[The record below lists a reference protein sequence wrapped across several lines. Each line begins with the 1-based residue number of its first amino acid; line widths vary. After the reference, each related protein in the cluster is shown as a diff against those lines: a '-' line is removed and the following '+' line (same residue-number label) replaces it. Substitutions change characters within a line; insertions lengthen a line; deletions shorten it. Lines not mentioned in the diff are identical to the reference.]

1 MRPHLIGLDV
11 DDLHLPIK
19 EAFREAAALKFNLV
33 EIPAVMGETAPRNLS
48 SSGRRHLARYVDG
61 LGLGVAALAADMPTL
76 RLTDPNSVD
85 ERVARTCE
93 IIDLA
98 KDLKVRIVTASAGA
112 LTHPESGGPSPLA

>member
-1 MRPHLIGLDV
+1 MRPHSIGVDV

-19 EAFREAAALKFNLV
+19 EAFRKAAELKFNLV
-33 EIPAVMGETAPRNLS
+33 EIPAVMGEATPRNLS

-98 KDLKVRIVTASAGA
+98 KDLKARIVSATCCG
-112 LTHPESGGPSPLA
+112 L